1 METSDGMNTLV
12 LQQYLSLLLVGY
24 GGVGCIHIDTIL
36 WLSESDIQ
44 YVDTLLQL

>member
-1 METSDGMNTLV
+1 LV
-12 LQQYLSLLLVGY
+12 LQQYLLSLLLVGY
-24 GGVGCIHIDTIL
+24 GGVGCIPIDTVL